1 MLEEY
6 NTITFSVLLTSNEFS
21 LLGRLL
27 TDYESR
33 EIPVEVFARELLK
46 LISDEEKV
54 IIGRIKYRFILALQ
68 YNPTTMITNS
78 NFKIYEQEVNVNIF
92 MR

>member
-1 MLEEY
+1 M
-6 NTITFSVLLTSNEFS
+6 LLTSNEFS

-54 IIGRIKYRFILALQ
+54 IISRIKYRFILALQ
-68 YNPTTMITNS
+68 HKTIIINS
-78 NFKIYEQEVNVNIF
+78 ILKIHEQEVNVNIF

>member
-1 MLEEY
+1 M
-6 NTITFSVLLTSNEFS
+6 LLTSNEFL

-54 IIGRIKYRFILALQ
+54 MISQIKYSLIL
-68 YNPTTMITNS
+68 T
-78 NFKIYEQEVNVNIF
+78 
-92 MR
+92 R

>member
-1 MLEEY
+1 M
-6 NTITFSVLLTSNEFS
+6 LLTSNEFL

-54 IIGRIKYRFILALQ
+54 IISRIKYRFILALQ
-68 YNPTTMITNS
+68 YNQSHDYDYKQQFQDI
-78 NFKIYEQEVNVNIF
+78 
-92 MR
+92 

>member
-6 NTITFSVLLTSNEFS
+6 NIKFFLVLLTSNEFS

-54 IIGRIKYRFILALQ
+54 IISRIKYRFILALQ
-68 YNPTTMITNS
+68 HHDYDYIQQFQDT
-78 NFKIYEQEVNVNIF
+78 
-92 MR
+92 

>member
-68 YNPTTMITNS
+68 YNQSLGFFAYHDYDYKQQFQDI
-78 NFKIYEQEVNVNIF
+78 
-92 MR
+92 

>member
-1 MLEEY
+1 MKSLYVIEYIFMLEEY
-6 NTITFSVLLTSNEFS
+6 NIKFFLVLLTSNEFS

-54 IIGRIKYRFILALQ
+54 IISQIKYRSILALQ
-68 YNPTTMITNS
+68 YHDNS
-78 NFKIYEQEVNVNIF
+78 Y
-92 MR
+92 

>member
-1 MLEEY
+1 M
-6 NTITFSVLLTSNEFS
+6 NTISCWKNITFKFFAVLLTSNEFS

-54 IIGRIKYRFILALQ
+54 RISQIKYRFRL
-68 YNPTTMITNS
+68 PTP
-78 NFKIYEQEVNVNIF
+78 
-92 MR
+92 RL

>member
-1 MLEEY
+1 M
-6 NTITFSVLLTSNEFS
+6 LLTSNEFS

-46 LISDEEKV
+46 LISEEEKV
-54 IIGRIKYRFILALQ
+54 IISRIKYRFILALQ
-68 YNPTTMITNS
+68 HHDNNYKQHFEDT
-78 NFKIYEQEVNVNIF
+78 
-92 MR
+92 

>member
-1 MLEEY
+1 M
-6 NTITFSVLLTSNEFS
+6 LTSNEFS

-33 EIPVEVFARELLK
+33 EISVEVFARELLK

-54 IIGRIKYRFILALQ
+54 SFVTIDDLFVRGR
-68 YNPTTMITNS
+68 T
-78 NFKIYEQEVNVNIF
+78 
-92 MR
+92 

>member
-1 MLEEY
+1 M
-6 NTITFSVLLTSNEFS
+6 LLTSNEFS

-54 IIGRIKYRFILALQ
+54 IISRIKYRFILALLR
-68 YNPTTMITNS
+68 TTISS
-78 NFKIYEQEVNVNIF
+78 NIHEQEVNVNIF